1 MTKAK
6 PKTEAQGADPFMV
19 NALADRMFCDIDF
32 GNLKLAVTAK
42 LADRLL
48 GGESAEALL
57 KRSRDALLAPLV
69 EKLSAGFLRK
79 SAARMPRR
87 VSRLG
92 GVETQI
98 VSGHT
103 LRLGSEGITSATC
116 RRYAS

>member
-57 KRSRDALLAPLV
+57 KRSRDALLASLV
-69 EKLSAGFLRK
+69 EKLSA
-79 SAARMPRR
+79 SVTADEIAADSMNR
-87 VSRLG
+87 
-92 GVETQI
+92 
-98 VSGHT
+98 
-103 LRLGSEGITSATC
+103 GIQAVPVNPALTP
-116 RRYAS
+116 